1 MGFKKCK
8 KKRSRK
14 TLDAAEI
21 QEIARELKHSKQ
33 IAKTNAVSNVLN
45 NEVEISEYDK
55 LLKYYNVQPV
65 DDDFE
70 DEIEVKINQLDY
82 INHHR
87 FHQLNEKLKFIPI
100 EPTSSQDTHFCSFNK
115 QFKQFKLECGVLSIN
130 EPIKIEPPGFEAY
143 KTAKDYPFIQKL
155 LKNLTNPS
163 LYLPK
168 PLIRQLNKNYLSV
181 NNDKFDSLPLKYN
194 YYEQLQQFEEQFNSQ
209 EFVTLYYSL
218 SHYVDILF
226 TDLNYSNTDI
236 VRLCYCLHIL
246 SHIVQHRN
254 NVTFNTGK
262 INESSE
268 FIEFDRDQGFTRP
281 TVLVLLPTKSA
292 ASHII
297 KIFSKLLPISKNCT
311 DKFEGK
317 FNLNQESI
325 EEQRQHFMK
334 TNKPLDFMQNFNG
347 DIDDCFRMG
356 VRFENGLLHLFSP
369 FYKSDIII
377 ASPLGLRGVVASS
390 DHKTRDYDFLS
401 SIQIL
406 VIDSANVIQF
416 QNWSVLLQVLE
427 TINKPIKKMIDT
439 DIRRLRTSAIDGFS
453 SYYRQNIV
461 IASYP
466 GILINDLFTRSNNCR
481 GLIRLC
487 KPSIESTLKLAN
499 LLKISQVFIKLES
512 DTISNSY
519 NTILS
524 AFKHT
529 IDSLVSLSKLLIVV
543 QDYSHYLQIRE
554 ALDYAQAQ
562 YKVCHEYSSNKKL
575 SSARRDFYHGDC
587 KMLITTFRFVFFK
600 RYILRGGNYAIIL
613 GPPEYPP
620 VYNHILLSLAN
631 ADSRVLCY
639 YTNYSGIALKNLLGQ
654 MLAVKLM
661 SSDKGVSNII
671 T

>member
-1 MGFKKCK
+1 
-8 KKRSRK
+8 
-14 TLDAAEI
+14 
-21 QEIARELKHSKQ
+21 
-33 IAKTNAVSNVLN
+33 
-45 NEVEISEYDK
+45 
-55 LLKYYNVQPV
+55 
-65 DDDFE
+65 
-70 DEIEVKINQLDY
+70 
-82 INHHR
+82 
-87 FHQLNEKLKFIPI
+87 
-100 EPTSSQDTHFCSFNK
+100 
-115 QFKQFKLECGVLSIN
+115 
-130 EPIKIEPPGFEAY
+130 
-143 KTAKDYPFIQKL
+143 
-155 LKNLTNPS
+155 
-163 LYLPK
+163 
-168 PLIRQLNKNYLSV
+168 
-181 NNDKFDSLPLKYN
+181 
-194 YYEQLQQFEEQFNSQ
+194 
-209 EFVTLYYSL
+209 
-218 SHYVDILF
+218 
-226 TDLNYSNTDI
+226 
-236 VRLCYCLHIL
+236 
-246 SHIVQHRN
+246 
-254 NVTFNTGK
+254 
-262 INESSE
+262 
-268 FIEFDRDQGFTRP
+268 
-281 TVLVLLPTKSA
+281 
-292 ASHII
+292 
-297 KIFSKLLPISKNCT
+297 
-311 DKFEGK
+311 
-317 FNLNQESI
+317 
-325 EEQRQHFMK
+325 MK

-390 DHKTRDYDFLS
+390 VNNFEIQDHKTRDYDFLS

-427 TINKPIKKMIDT
+427 VLTFVTQTINKPIKKMIDT

-575 SSARRDFYHGDC
+575 SSARRDFYHGKHCNNSGDC